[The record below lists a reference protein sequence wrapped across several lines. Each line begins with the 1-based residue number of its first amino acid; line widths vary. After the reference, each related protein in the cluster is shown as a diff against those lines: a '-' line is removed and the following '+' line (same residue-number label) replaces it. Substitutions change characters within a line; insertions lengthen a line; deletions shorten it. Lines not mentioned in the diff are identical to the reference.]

1 MANLVLFEV
10 RYVLASICYSFRCIS
25 SPITFSWFETAL
37 YWLMSFI
44 PTAFL
49 AIPQLVYMFLDTES
63 LHEFVTVLVPFT
75 EIALTIVKMVLCNV
89 KRSEIISLINQVQT
103 EWMEYESSMR
113 SEIGELVAATTKKV
127 RLFTII
133 YTLLFGVLG
142 LEFGLLPVTRLIYYK
157 VFGSGTTN
165 YTITLP
171 YTQRSFYSIEGT
183 TSFTITYFWIIV
195 AVYLLVMSLSAL
207 DCVFDTLAMHI
218 TGLFKLLNAEVDQMS
233 VELRAGV
240 DAKQMRQTFK
250 RLVLKHK
257 TYLALIDRLEDAFSV
272 YMIFQFVTSSIVICV
287 VLYQFTTVFG
297 WNGETIKTSTYL
309 PGAIIQLYV
318 FCWYAEEMTEEAAM
332 VADHIYNIPWY
343 LGDIRLQKMFLTLMV
358 KAQKPTGVTAGKF
371 YLITLQSFQQII
383 RASYSYF
390 TLLSTV
396 MQE

>member
-25 SPITFSWFETAL
+25 SPITFSWLETAL

-44 PTAFL
+44 PIAFL
-49 AIPQLVYMFLDTES
+49 AIPQLVYMLLDTES
-63 LHEFVTVLVPFT
+63 LHEFVSVLVPFT
-75 EIALTIVKMVLCNV
+75 EIGLTIVKMILCNV
-89 KRSEIISLINQVQT
+89 KRSEIISLINQVQA

-113 SEIGELVAATTKKV
+113 SEVSALVAATVKKV

-171 YTQRSFYSIEGT
+171 IEGT
-183 TSFTITYFWIIV
+183 TSFTITYFWIVV

-207 DCVFDTLAMHI
+207 DCVFNTLAMHI
-218 TGLFKLLNAEVDQMS
+218 TGLFKLLNVEVDQMS

-240 DAKQMRQTFK
+240 DANQMRQTFK
-250 RLVLKHK
+250 RIVLKHK
-257 TYLALIDRLEDAFSV
+257 TYLA
-272 YMIFQFVTSSIVICV
+272 SIVICV

-297 WNGETIKTSTYL
+297 WNGETIKTATYL

-318 FCWYAEEMTEEAAM
+318 FCWYAEEITEEAAM
-332 VADHIYNIPWY
+332 LADHIYNIPWY
-343 LGDIRLQKMFLTLMV
+343 LGDTKLQKMFLTLMV